1 MAGSPGPCPAVGPRL
16 ADAVAVGCIILGGLH
31 LSSEYEVMALRIR
44 PLDASFGAEIIGVDF
59 SCAIDDS
66 TVAEI
71 EAAWHR
77 YSILLFRNVAMT
89 PAQHVAFTRRLGQLH
104 IMEPLEF
111 NLPGFPEVLVVS

>member
-1 MAGSPGPCPAVGPRL
+1 
-16 ADAVAVGCIILGGLH
+16 
-31 LSSEYEVMALRIR
+31 MALRIR

-77 YSILLFRNVAMT
+77 HSILLFRNVEMT
-89 PAQHVAFTRRLGQLH
+89 PAQHVAFTRRLGPLH

-111 NLPGFPEVLVVS
+111 NLPGFPEVLVVSNVGRWGENASERHDVLADAGRTRAAFHYF